1 MAKEAYTPRLTMQ
14 KWIEEAPY
22 TASVSSGKLKSLE
35 DLKFKTPIYK
45 EKEDHLF
52 AISIAASTVGLLV
65 ALVALGRIRA
75 WSEQSLFKRAANCA

>member
-1 MAKEAYTPRLTMQ
+1 MEMAKEAYTPRLTMQ

-45 EKEDHLF
+45 EAGGSLVEWETEDQ
-52 AISIAASTVGLLV
+52 LLV
-65 ALVALGRIRA
+65 
-75 WSEQSLFKRAANCA
+75 